1 MAGSLIKIDEEI
13 ITSAVNS
20 VTLTGM
26 TSEYDVYM
34 VTYFNVNIDNAS
46 GAATCIRFTES
57 GTANST
63 ANYDWAFKE
72 LISNASF
79 TNPSNTNFN
88 EIRIGSA
95 STGVQKDNGTVY
107 IFNSQNSSEYTFL
120 TSENVRQTAT
130 PIQGRQGGGVF
141 TVTSTVDGIQFGA
154 MANPTNNMTSGTI
167 KLYGLKK

>member
-13 ITSAVNS
+13 VSSSVNS

-26 TSEYDVYM
+26 TSDYDVYM
-34 VTYFNVNIDNAS
+34 VSYFGVRSDNAS

-95 STGVQKDNGTVY
+95 STSIQEDNGTVY

-120 TSENVRQTAT
+120 TSENVRKTST
-130 PIQGRQGGGVF
+130 PLQGRQGGGVF
-141 TVTSTVDGIQFGA
+141 TVTSTVDGIQFGV
-154 MANPTNNMTSGTI
+154 MANPANNITAGTI

>member
-1 MAGSLIKIDEEI
+1 MAGSLIKIAE
-13 ITSAVNS
+13 TTVSSSVNS

-26 TSEYDVYM
+26 TSDYDVYM
-34 VTYFNVNIDNAS
+34 VSYFNVNTDNSS
-46 GAATCIRFTES
+46 GASTCIRFTES

-79 TNPSNTNFN
+79 SNPSNTNLN

-95 STGVQKDNGTVY
+95 TTTVGKDNGTVY

-120 TSENVRQTAT
+120 TSENVRQTGT

-141 TVTSTVDGIQFGA
+141 TVTSTVDGIQFGV
-154 MANPTNNMTSGTI
+154 MANPSNNITSGTI
-167 KLYGLKK
+167 KLYALKK

>member
-1 MAGSLIKIDEEI
+1 MSGSLIKIDEEI
-13 ITSAVNS
+13 VTSAVNS

-34 VTYFNVNIDNAS
+34 VIYFGVRSDNAS
-46 GAATCIRFTES
+46 GASASIRFTES

-79 TNPSNTNFN
+79 ANIANTNFN

-95 STGVQKDNGTVY
+95 STSIQEGNGTVY

-120 TSENVRQTAT
+120 TSENVRQTST

-141 TVTSTVDGIQFGA
+141 TVTSTVDGIQFGV
-154 MANPTNNMTSGTI
+154 MANPSNNITAGRIT
-167 KLYGLKK
+167 LYGLKK